1 MKRIVLTGATGF
13 TGSFVLDLFRE
24 RGADVTCLVRS
35 AERESQLRARGVAT
49 LLCDLNDA
57 QQLAQTLRGFDAF
70 VNVASMGFGSG
81 PSVVIACEAAGVKRA
96 VFVSTTA
103 IFTTLNAGSKTVRT
117 AAEDAVRASQLEYTI
132 LRPTMIYGTPG
143 DRNMI
148 RLLKVVNRSP
158 IIPVF
163 GPGTNLQQPVH
174 VEDVASSVVSSL
186 ESDATHCK
194 AYNISGGQVVSYNEV
209 IAEAATALGRKPL
222 IVHLPLDFSLA
233 AVRFA
238 RRVTARFPL
247 SEEQIL
253 RLNEDKVF
261 SHDEAARDFGYAP
274 RTFAQGVRQE
284 VALMRGPL

>member
-1 MKRIVLTGATGF
+1 VRRIVLTGATGF
-13 TGSFVLDLFRE
+13 TGSFVLDLFKA
-24 RGADVTCLVRS
+24 RGADVTCLVRN
-35 AERESQLRARGVAT
+35 AERETQLRARGAAT
-49 LLCDLNDA
+49 LVCDLNNA
-57 QQLAQTLRGFDAF
+57 QQLAEALRGFDAF

-81 PSVVIACEAAGVKRA
+81 PGVVAACEAAEVKRA
-96 VFVSTTA
+96 IFVSTTA

-148 RLLKVVNRSP
+148 RLLKVVDRSP

-174 VEDVASSVVSSL
+174 VEDIALSVVSSL
-186 ESDATHCK
+186 ESDKTHRK
-194 AYNISGGQVVSYNEV
+194 AYNVSGGQVLSYNEV
-209 IAEAATALGRKPL
+209 IAEAALALGRKPW
-222 IVHLPLDFSLA
+222 IVHLPLDLSLA

-238 RRVTARFPL
+238 KRLTSRFPL
-247 SEEQIL
+247 SEEQVL

-261 SHDEAARDFGYAP
+261 SHEEATRDFGYVP
-274 RTFAQGVRQE
+274 RTFTQGIRQE
-284 VALMRGPL
+284 VALMRGAS